1 MWRSDVIN
9 DELKQNKP
17 EGQEH
22 NNPAST
28 HIILEVHSVS
38 MSADTLF
45 SGKEQKEDKHNGKI
59 N

>member
-1 MWRSDVIN
+1 MTN

-17 EGQEH
+17 EGQERD
-22 NNPAST
+22 NPAST